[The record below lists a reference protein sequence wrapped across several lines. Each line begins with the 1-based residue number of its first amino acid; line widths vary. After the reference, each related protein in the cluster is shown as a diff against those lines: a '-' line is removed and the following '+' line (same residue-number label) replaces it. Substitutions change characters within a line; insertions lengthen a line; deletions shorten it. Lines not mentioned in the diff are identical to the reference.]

1 MGKLKEKTILPFG
14 KSKKGEKKILALSP
28 LVEAKADVEKDLGR
42 GHLLEAMH
50 NTLSRRPVHYEGEIF
65 FCNVMSGYKRSGLYP
80 GGNAVQISVDAS
92 VKAADISMML
102 FGQPGREYVVY
113 DHTEC
118 KWYKDGKEWD
128 RTAGVQPNSLAKG
141 PS

>member
-14 KSKKGEKKILALSP
+14 KKNGEKKILALSP
-28 LVEAKADVEKDLGR
+28 LVDAKADVEKDLGR

-50 NTLSRRPVHYEGEIF
+50 NTLSQAPVHYEGEVF
-65 FCNVMSGYKRSGLYP
+65 ACNVMSGYKRSGLYP

-92 VKAADISMML
+92 IKAADISMML

-128 RTAGVQPNSLAKG
+128 RPVDAKPVSPATG